1 MSQGTRGRRF
11 AAWGVAIVLLLAAC
25 TSPGA
30 SGGTPTQPAGTAS
43 STAAATSAASA
54 ATKYRVA
61 VVLPTISINI
71 LHDIYQGTL
80 DKAAE
85 IGNIEI
91 IQTGRIDA
99 TDFLNDCMQVVG
111 TDIDALIYD
120 SIDAVGHAPC
130 IKEANKNGIPVICLV
145 ACVSEGVDNAT
156 VTLNAEGNGKLM
168 GEWTVKTIGNA
179 GDVAFLEGA
188 PGDAFG
194 VAIGTGFKLAIAACT
209 GCKLVS
215 NVAGGVDRN
224 TSYTTGLQVMTAN
237 PALKAISGSNDD
249 VGLGLVQAAQQQ
261 GVLDNMAIAGHGGSC
276 NGLASILKG
285 EMGFTVLIPGKLTGA
300 TALETAWTLIQGGTI
315 TETKY
320 ITSIGLDTE
329 MAKGILAGTTPNPPG
344 LDVKAQL
351 TEASAGCPS

>member
-1 MSQGTRGRRF
+1 MSQGTHGRRF
-11 AAWGVAIVLLLAAC
+11 AAWGATLVLLLAAC
-25 TSPGA
+25 TTPGA
-30 SGGTPTQPAGTAS
+30 SGRPTQPAGTIAGS
-43 STAAATSAASA
+43 AAPTSAASA
-54 ATKYRVA
+54 AGKTYRIA

-71 LHDIYQGTL
+71 LHDVYQGTL
-80 DKAAE
+80 DKAEE

-130 IKEANKNGIPVICLV
+130 IKEANSNGIPVICLV
-145 ACVSEGVDNAT
+145 ACVSEGTNDAT
-156 VTLNAEGNGKLM
+156 VTLDAEANGRLM
-168 GEWTVKTIGNA
+168 GEWAVKTIGDQ

-194 VAIGTGFKLAIAACT
+194 VAIGTGFKAAIAACT
-209 GCKLVS
+209 GCELVS

-224 TSYTTGLQVMTAN
+224 TAYTTGLQVMTAN
-237 PALKAISGSNDD
+237 PELEAIAGSNDD
-249 VGLGLVQAAQQQ
+249 VALGLVQAAQQQ
-261 GVLDNMAIAGHGGSC
+261 GVLDKMAIAGHGGSC

-285 EMGFTVLIPGKLTGA
+285 EMGFTVLIPGHLTGA
-300 TALETAWTLIQGGTI
+300 TALETAWTLIQGGTA
-315 TETKY
+315 TETQF

-329 MAKGILAGTTPNPPG
+329 TAKAILAGTTPNPPG

-351 TEASAGCPS
+351 TEASSGCPS